1 MYQKVTDI
9 IPKIFKFLKKLLQY
23 SCQFFSSV
31 EFALGLFDSDSD
43 HIISLS
49 QDTLKT
55 GKPERRRTMS
65 KVYDRKSIGDEL
77 TDACPGGEIAT
88 KKSSLKSI
96 NDRHEPL
103 PTNEIAKKPSLR
115 VRCEKPEPEGS
126 REALVEKTSKPSDAD
141 LNPSKSLQSTRTSNS
156 SFLRNTRKREVGRG
170 FGGCKDNEGSLLDIK
185 DVLLTIG
192 SLVKN

>member
-1 MYQKVTDI
+1 M
-9 IPKIFKFLKKLLQY
+9 
-23 SCQFFSSV
+23 
-31 EFALGLFDSDSD
+31 GLFDSESD
-43 HIISLS
+43 HIISPS

-77 TDACPGGEIAT
+77 TDACAGGEIAT

-103 PTNEIAKKPSLR
+103 PTNEIAKKPPLR

-126 REALVEKTSKPSDAD
+126 REALVEKTPKPSDTD

-156 SFLRNTRKREVGRG
+156 SLQRNTRKREVRGRFEG
-170 FGGCKDNEGSLLDIK
+170 FIDNKGSLW
-185 DVLLTIG
+185 DV
-192 SLVKN
+192 KECY